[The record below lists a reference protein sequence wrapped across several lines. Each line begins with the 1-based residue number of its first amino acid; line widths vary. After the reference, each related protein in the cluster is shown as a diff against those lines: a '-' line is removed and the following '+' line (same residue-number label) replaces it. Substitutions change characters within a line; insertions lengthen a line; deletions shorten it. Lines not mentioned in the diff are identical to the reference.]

1 MKKIFS
7 FETTQFDFDFIN
19 HVKNIRKAKNL
30 SKDQLS
36 LKMGLAKSFVGNVE
50 SHTQRH
56 KYPTRHIALLAKAF
70 GYKHVS
76 ELMDF
81 PTPEY
86 DRVKVTV
93 KQVYNESGTK
103 VMASEV
109 VKIEEI
115 D

>member
-1 MKKIFS
+1 M
-7 FETTQFDFDFIN
+7 
-19 HVKNIRKAKNL
+19 
-30 SKDQLS
+30 
-36 LKMGLAKSFVGNVE
+36 AKSFVGNVE

-81 PTPEY
+81 PTPEH
-86 DRVKVTV
+86 DRIKVTI
-93 KQVYNESGTK
+93 KQVYNENATK